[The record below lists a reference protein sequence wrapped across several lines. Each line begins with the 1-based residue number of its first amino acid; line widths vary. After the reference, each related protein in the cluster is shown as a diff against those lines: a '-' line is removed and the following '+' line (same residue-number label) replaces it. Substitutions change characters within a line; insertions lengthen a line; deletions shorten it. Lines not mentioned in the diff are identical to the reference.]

1 MATQSLDGE
10 VPNVCFA
17 LLIDHHHT
25 LQGRCREADGER
37 LTGELSLK
45 RRAADDGSVRLKPLH
60 GPLTKPTRT
69 VVEHMWS

>member
-25 LQGRCREADGER
+25 LQGRCREADGEG

-45 RRAADDGSVRLKPLH
+45 RRAADDGCVRLKPLH